1 MDTAVFIL
9 GLIFPVANL
18 FRAMVVGLN
27 VWAAGCRGDAVISY
41 PGNIHAYGGPVL
53 LLCIQVAYLFALL
66 LLLDGRTWTLRTLW
80 AEHVVP
86 LYQRRRISGKDAHIE
101 MAPMTKA
108 RGMSGNLVDV
118 DQIYKS
124 FCGNVAVDGVSLT
137 MAKGELLGKCC
148 TRPPSPTQLIPNSA
162 SWAKW
167 SRQDDY
173 YQYDAR

>member
-1 MDTAVFIL
+1 MFIL

-27 VWAAGCRGDAVISY
+27 VWAAGCRGDAVIGY
-41 PGNIHAYGGPVL
+41 PGNIHAYGGPIL

-86 LYQRRRISGKDAHIE
+86 LYQRKRIRGKDAHIE
-101 MAPMTKA
+101 MAPMTKS

-124 FCGNVAVDGVSLT
+124 FGGNVAVDGVSLT
-137 MAKGELLGKCC
+137 MAKGELLGKFR
-148 TRPPSPTQLIPNSA
+148 TRPPSPPQLTPNSA
-162 SWAKW
+162 SWAQW

-173 YQYDAR
+173 YQYDTR